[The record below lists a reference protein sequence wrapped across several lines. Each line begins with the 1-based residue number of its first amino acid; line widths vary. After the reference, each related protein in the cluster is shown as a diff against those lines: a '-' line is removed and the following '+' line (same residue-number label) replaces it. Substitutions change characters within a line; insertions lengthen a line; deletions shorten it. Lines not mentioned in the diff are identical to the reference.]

1 MGGAAATL
9 AVMRALAELKPKI
22 NVIAAI
28 PTAENMPSGS
38 AIRPG
43 DVLRHRGGKTS
54 EVLNTDAEGRL
65 VLADALAYL
74 SEKDPVAIIDSATL
88 TGAAVVALGEE
99 VMAVFGN
106 DQGLV
111 DGILAAG
118 QDEGEPG
125 WQLPLYSD
133 YRKNIESNVADVK
146 NIGIRWGGAI
156 TAALFLREFVGDVP
170 WAHLDVAG
178 PAFLDRQIDHWSRGA
193 TGSPARTILRYLENQ
208 AERDGQARS
217 ASADAGR
224 SRRASSNGSRRASS
238 SKSSRSAKPAKRT
251 SKSTARSR

>member
-1 MGGAAATL
+1 
-9 AVMRALAELKPKI
+9 MRALADLKPKI

-74 SEKDPVAIIDSATL
+74 SEKNPVAIIDSATL

-99 VMAVFGN
+99 IMAVFGN

-111 DGILAAG
+111 DDLLEAG
-118 QDEGEPG
+118 RDEGEPG

-133 YRKNIESNVADVK
+133 YRKNIESSVADVK

-170 WAHLDVAG
+170 WAHIDVAG
-178 PAFLDRQIDHWSRGA
+178 PAFFDRQIDHWSRGA

-208 AERDGQARS
+208 AERNGAAPS
-217 ASADAGR
+217 ATRAKGT
-224 SRRASSNGSRRASS
+224 RRASSNGSRRAST
-238 SKSSRSAKPAKRT
+238 SKSTRSAKPAKRST
-251 SKSTARSR
+251 KSSARSR